1 MDADTPLFGELLETE
16 LSHYESLKSL
26 LQQERELLVNREI
39 EEFTVLLSRKHVL
52 LSKLEEDNQAR
63 CQLLRAQQL
72 PVNKSGVETLI
83 SNLTSEEADISRGH
97 WQKLNS
103 LIDECARLNDINARI
118 THRAQSSSQ
127 QILNLLRGESA
138 GFELYSKKGESRH
151 RTGPLPI
158 TKV

>member
-63 CQLLRAQQL
+63 CQLRRNTHL
-72 PVNKSGVETLI
+72 KS
-83 SNLTSEEADISRGH
+83 DIGR
-97 WQKLNS
+97 
-103 LIDECARLNDINARI
+103 
-118 THRAQSSSQ
+118 
-127 QILNLLRGESA
+127 
-138 GFELYSKKGESRH
+138 SRH
-151 RTGPLPI
+151 KPRPLA
-158 TKV
+158 KAK